1 VTASTRPRLKGR
13 RLPEERP
20 QQIIAA
26 AIEVFGRHGL
36 SSGRLEDI
44 AKRAGLSKGTIYLYF
59 PNKEA
64 LFKEMIHQTIIAR
77 LEMTERELDERGG
90 SATQQVTDCMRLWWR
105 NLLSPDYQVVYRL
118 ILSELQHFPDLAR
131 FYSREFVARQLGLVS
146 RLIQRG
152 IDSGDFREIDPTVAA
167 RVMGSMLTA
176 HAVWHAM
183 RRCGTTLVRRSADET
198 LEQLTDFFLT
208 AMRPRVTSVHRS
220 SASAPRRARTAL
232 IAALAVG
239 ALGGAAGLSR
249 AARAQVA
256 SDSTVRATDTTARP
270 LTLGDAARL
279 AAHQSAQAQE
289 AQARTTQ
296 AGARVRQQF
305 AEFLPNLSG
314 SASVMEYDLNSAAAF
329 RFPSVPGSS
338 FFNTILPPAG
348 ALFPPLKDYD
358 ARARIADTLFSFGAI
373 QRYRQSQTS
382 RDAATADAANTAE
395 LAAAAAANAYLQ
407 VQRAEATVRARIADS
422 ALAED
427 LLHIAIQQLAAG
439 VGVQLDVTRA
449 QAQRSSAH
457 AQLITARNQLDQ
469 TRLNLFRSLGLPL
482 DTRLTLVDS
491 LGGLPVAD
499 SLSPES
505 QALDRAFRDRP
516 DLRAADLQLEAARR
530 QVSAIR
536 AERLPA
542 LGAFATDGA
551 SAGTLNR
558 VLNTYSW
565 GVGVSLPVFD
575 GFRREGR
582 IEEGRAGEH
591 EIELRRRDLRQQA
604 AIEVRGAY
612 LDLGSA
618 RQQVDATREQR
629 ELTDEEV
636 TEARER
642 FRTGV
647 AGNADVITAEL
658 ALDAARTQEIDA
670 LTNYQSARVA
680 LARATGSVTSL
691 P

>member
-1 VTASTRPRLKGR
+1 MTAATRPRLKRR

-20 QQIIAA
+20 QQILAA
-26 AIEVFGRHGL
+26 AIEVFGKYGL

-44 AKRAGLSKGTIYLYF
+44 AKRAGVSKGTIYLYF

-77 LEMTERELDERGG
+77 LEKTEHELAERGG
-90 SATQQVTDCMRLWWR
+90 SATQQVTDCMKLWWR
-105 NLLSPDYQVVYRL
+105 SLLSRDYQVVYRL
-118 ILSELQHFPDLAR
+118 ILSELQHFPDLAS
-131 FYSREFVARQLGLVS
+131 FYSREFVARLLGLVS

-152 IDSGDFREIDPTVAA
+152 IDSGEFREIDPTVAA

-176 HAVWHAM
+176 HAVWLGM
-183 RRCGTTLVRRSADET
+183 RRCGTTLVRISADET
-198 LEQLTDFFLT
+198 LEQLTDFFLGG
-208 AMRPRVTSVHRS
+208 MRPRVTSVQRS
-220 SASAPRRARTAL
+220 TPSVPRRTRTVL

-239 ALGGAAGLSR
+239 ALGGAGLSR
-249 AARAQVA
+249 AARAQAA
-256 SDSTVRATDTTARP
+256 SDSTVRASDTTARP

-338 FFNTILPPAG
+338 LFNTLLPPAG

-382 RDAATADAANTAE
+382 RDAASADAANTAE

-407 VQRAEATVRARIADS
+407 AQRAEATVRARVADS
-422 ALAED
+422 ALAQN
-427 LLHIAIQQLAAG
+427 LLEIAIQQLAAG
-439 VGVQLDVTRA
+439 VGVRLDVTRA
-449 QAQRSSAH
+449 QAQRSSAR

-469 TRLNLFRSLGLPL
+469 TRLDLFRTLGLPL
-482 DTRLTLVDS
+482 DTHLTLVDS
-491 LGGLPVAD
+491 LGTLPVAD

-530 QVSAIR
+530 QISAIK

-542 LGAFATDGA
+542 VGAFATDGA

-582 IEEGRAGEH
+582 IEEGRADEH

-612 LDLGSA
+612 LNLGSA